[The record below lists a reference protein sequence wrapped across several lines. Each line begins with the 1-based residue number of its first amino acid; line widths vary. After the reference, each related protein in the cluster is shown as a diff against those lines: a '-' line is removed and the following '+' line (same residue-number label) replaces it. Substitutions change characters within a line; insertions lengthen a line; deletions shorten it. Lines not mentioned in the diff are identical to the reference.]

1 MNNMGQ
7 LLEFPGLGGNLASI
21 APNLGLLGQQQ
32 TAVLSQYQ
40 RTMGLNQHNFMP
52 ITDHPQ
58 ATLKQ
63 GDELLGKT
71 LRKIQKQLWS
81 SYASGQLSAVKTLRK
96 QIKALMAVQSG
107 RMSAISLPLN
117 IVFGD

>member
-7 LLEFPGLGGNLASI
+7 LLAFPGLGGNLASI

-32 TAVLSQYQ
+32 TAILSQY
-40 RTMGLNQHNFMP
+40 QHNFMP
-52 ITDHPQ
+52 ITDQPQ

-71 LRKIQKQLWS
+71 LRKIQKRLWS
-81 SYASGQLSAVKTLRK
+81 CYASGRLSGVTTLRK
-96 QIKALMAVQSG
+96 QIKGLMAVQSG

-117 IVFGD
+117 IVFDD